1 MKVTVLGAT
10 GLLGTD
16 LAALLRNRGHEVIAL
31 SSKDLDIS
39 DHQAVMQH
47 PGLAKKNAHW
57 VINCA
62 AYTKVDLAESEPELA
77 RDVNEEGVLNL
88 CERLQNGP
96 RLLHVSTDFVF
107 DGLKPTPYVE
117 TDATNPLGIYGQT
130 KLQGEHYAEAMLDDA
145 IIFRTSWLWG
155 SHGQCFPKT
164 MIHLWE
170 SGRDFGVVNDQFG
183 CPTHTLD
190 LSTAIVEATERKI
203 EGGIYHAAGHQ
214 RMSWHGFAEMVLTF
228 HAGKF
233 VSVRELTTAEY
244 PTAATRPANSVLST
258 EKLDALGIMPWEP
271 VSAERVRDLTSN

>member
-16 LAALLRNRGHEVIAL
+16 LVLLLRERGHEVVAL
-31 SSKDLDIS
+31 SSKDLDIA
-39 DHQAVMQH
+39 DHQSVLQH
-47 PGLAKKNAHW
+47 PALAKKNAHW

-107 DGLKPTPYVE
+107 DGLKTTPYVE
-117 TDATNPLGIYGQT
+117 TDPTNPLCVYGQT
-130 KLQGEHYAEAMLDDA
+130 KLQGEHYVEAMLDDA

-155 SHGQCFPKT
+155 PNGNCFPKT
-164 MIHLWE
+164 MIRLWE
-170 SGRDFGVVNDQFG
+170 SGRNFGVVDDQFG

-190 LSTAIVEATERKI
+190 LAAAIVEAIEQKI
-203 EGGIYHAAGHQ
+203 EPGIYHAAGHQ

-233 VSVRELTTAEY
+233 VSVRQLMTVDY

-258 EKLDALGIMPWEP
+258 EKLDALGIMPWQP
-271 VSAERVRDLTSN
+271 VSAERVAALTS